1 MGASPSSL
9 YVTALCMCLCKVMKT
24 LTKLYPGAD
33 CSYRNVVDLLQ
44 VVLYVTLGHS
54 VQTCPR
60 GDEEKRKTD
69 EKGRENERKESRG
82 YVRRPAS
89 VLTLGNV

>member
-54 VQTCPR
+54 VQTCPEETKR
-60 GDEEKRKTD
+60 REKQTKREGEREKREQGLCK
-69 EKGRENERKESRG
+69 
-82 YVRRPAS
+82 AS
-89 VLTLGNV
+89 SISVHIG